1 MINSVPGPAVP
12 SPASSP
18 AEASTL
24 PRAKTVAT
32 RLSPD
37 ELAEVEA
44 AARRSGKTLAEWL
57 RETALR
63 EARQRPA
70 DPAELLLAEVAATRY
85 MLLNLFHAAALA
97 NGEGRPLLPDSVLKI
112 RDAAD
117 ARKLAAARKMLR
129 DFLGPDSPDAP
140 DGGRK

>member
-1 MINSVPGPAVP
+1 LAEELVYHLSNTIQLPAAH
-12 SPASSP
+12 SPAPSP
-18 AEASTL
+18 AEASGV

-37 ELAEVEA
+37 ELAEVA
-44 AARRSGKTLAEWL
+44 AA
-57 RETALR
+57 
-63 EARQRPA
+63 
-70 DPAELLLAEVAATRY
+70 RY
-85 MLLNLFHAAALA
+85 MLLNLFHATALA

-117 ARKLAAARKMLR
+117 ARKLAAARKMLQ
-129 DFLGPDSPDAP
+129 DFFAQDGL